1 MRLLFAGSP
10 AAAVPSLEALLASRH
25 EVVAVLTRP
34 DARVGRGRVLQP
46 SDVGAVAHD
55 RGVPVLTPR
64 TLRDPEVVT
73 RIVDL
78 GVDAAPVVA
87 YGVLVPPTLLDV
99 PTHGWVNLHFSV
111 LPAWR
116 GAAPVQRALMAGDE
130 VTGASTFRL
139 EEGLDTGPVLGT
151 LTETIRATDTSGD
164 LLGRL
169 AVAGAELLVR
179 TLDALEDG
187 LLQPVPQPADGV
199 SHAPK
204 LTPQD
209 AQVQWSHP
217 AHVVD
222 RRVRGCTPAPG
233 AWTTLPDGRRLGLG
247 PVRPVPDVQDLAPG
261 EVRVERQDVLVGTG
275 AGAVRLGDVT
285 APGKRP
291 MPAADWARGARPAP
305 GTLLGTASGTG
316 SAEAAGEATAA
327 GTPGAGAR

>member
-1 MRLLFAGSP
+1 GSAGP
-10 AAAVPSLEALLASRH
+10 PR
-25 EVVAVLTRP
+25 
-34 DARVGRGRVLQP
+34 
-46 SDVGAVAHD
+46 D

-64 TLRDPEVVT
+64 TLRDPEVVQQI
-73 RIVDL
+73 RDL
-78 GVDAAPVVA
+78 RVDAAPVVA
-87 YGVLVPPTLLDV
+87 YGVLVPAELLAV

-130 VTGASTFRL
+130 VTGASTFVI

-151 LTETIRATDTSGD
+151 LTETIRPTDTTGD

-187 LLQPVPQPADGV
+187 TLHAVPQPHDGV

-204 LTPQD
+204 LTPDD
-209 AQVQWSHP
+209 ALVRWTHP

-233 AWTTLPDGRRLGLG
+233 AWTTLPDGQRLGLG
-247 PVRPVPDVQDLAPG
+247 PVRVVPDVTGLRPG
-261 EVRVERQDVLVGTG
+261 EVRADKREVLVGTG
-275 AGAVRLGDVT
+275 SGAVRLGDVT

-291 MPAADWARGARPAP
+291 MPAADWARGARLAP
-305 GTLLGTASGTG
+305 GTVLG
-316 SAEAAGEATAA
+316 A
-327 GTPGAGAR
+327 GTPEQGEHA